1 MKEKILATF
10 RTDPDKWETFKTQA
24 SEDNSSATSVLL
36 DFIDWYL
43 DGNRIQKGKSKTVK
57 TQQSRLDNLDERIE
71 ALITERI
78 EATLKERLQES
89 TAYLA
94 NGLNERLDAV
104 YTELEELR
112 GKLSA

>member
-10 RTDPDKWETFKTQA
+10 RTDPDKWEAFKAQA
-24 SEDNSSATSVLL
+24 SEENSNATSVLL

-43 DGNRIQKGKSKTVK
+43 DGNRITKGKQKTTK
-57 TQQSRLDNLDERIE
+57 AQPRPDNLDERIE
-71 ALITERI
+71 ALVNERI
-78 EATLKERLQES
+78 EAALKERLQES

-94 NGLNERLDAV
+94 NGLNERLSAV